1 MGSVGFALSELL
13 IAPPVIALYAVYDGN
28 MPGIFAIIAAI
39 HFSAPLTLQNLIFFL
54 DSSAFSYK
62 TWGRSTSQ
70 KKPSS
75 RTDQVVSSTSPG
87 AAAGSVRF
95 ATATTGGTAATE
107 NNKESTLIAVSPKG
121 GSVVSSFTAN

>member
-70 KKPSS
+70 KPSS

-95 ATATTGGTAATE
+95 ATTTGGAAATE